1 MLNYCTIPLIQI
13 KHKQKCKK
21 RYLNQR
27 PDCCKKF
34 GKTSK
39 LYWLLLIK
47 INNDLKSVAIIKV
60 KV

>member
-39 LYWLLLIK
+39 LY
-47 INNDLKSVAIIKV
+47 
-60 KV
+60 